1 MNIFLTEEEREMVR
15 AQRIRMFG
23 PLDGRQ
29 RPSVVLRVRGD
40 GEVEIVYA
48 FSRRV
53 KTRRTSRIDVM
64 AVATTATDSDRILAR
79 NLVFTPYGGYRVYD
93 WLARRDGPSTGH
105 CLTRDDGTGE
115 IWGPVANPEA
125 LRGARP
131 CYRYAGLKQDDY
143 GEIRPAQ
150 YLRMLRE
157 YPAAELLYK
166 AGFSQLLKP
175 SILKRA
181 ADVGPFV
188 ARHRAEID
196 RFEAGASVVMEAWRK
211 GIPIE
216 EAVARGLARSKLRGV
231 PRAPG
236 VDILDLARWLTKTG
250 VDEWDYRR
258 HCEHCAELGLGA
270 EAYMPSPKRFR
281 AFAERVEAEAA
292 KARRRK
298 ERADAATIK
307 AEFRKRQLDAASAC
321 PKIRGVAVLWPDSP
335 AQLVREGKAMRNCIG
350 NGLYSRQV
358 AKGESLVFLL
368 RKAEAPEEPWV
379 DVELRRTGNSWSVAQ
394 CYAKRNDPAP
404 DLAAKAA
411 RKVAAAI
418 TRHLQRGNCQTGNPK
433 FRKC

>member
-1 MNIFLTEEEREMVR
+1 MDIYLTEEERDLVR

-23 PLDGRQ
+23 PEDGHQ

-53 KTRRTSRIDVM
+53 KTKTKRGVRIDVM

-79 NLVFTPYGGYRVYD
+79 NLVFTPCGGYRVWD
-93 WLARRDGPSTGH
+93 WSARCNGSSTGF
-105 CLTRDDGTGE
+105 CYTRPDGTGE
-115 IWGPVANPEA
+115 IWGPVANPEV
-125 LRGARP
+125 LRDARP
-131 CYRYAGLKQDDY
+131 CYRYAGLVQDD
-143 GEIRPAQ
+143 GRIRPAA

-157 YPAAELLYK
+157 CPTAELLFK
-166 AGFSQLLKP
+166 AGLSQLLKP

-181 ADVGPFV
+181 PEIAPFI
-188 ARHRAEID
+188 ARHRQEID
-196 RFEAGASVVMEAWRK
+196 RLEAGASAVMEAWRK
-211 GIPIE
+211 GITVE
-216 EAVARGLARSKLRGV
+216 EAVAREAARTTLRGC

-236 VDILDLARWLTKTG
+236 VDIMDIARWL
-250 VDEWDYRR
+250 VMANVRAWEYRR

-281 AFAERVEAEAA
+281 AFAERVEAEVAE
-292 KARRRK
+292 ARRRK
-298 ERADAATIK
+298 ERADAAALAGRFKT
-307 AEFRKRQLDAASAC
+307 RQLAAAAFC
-321 PKIRGVAVLWPDSP
+321 PKIKGIVVLWPDAP
-335 AQLVREGKAMRNCIG
+335 AQLEREGKAMRNCVG
-350 NGLYSRQV
+350 NGLYSRQI

-379 DVELRRTGNSWSVAQ
+379 DVELRRTGKSWRVAQ
-394 CYAKRNDPAP
+394 CYANRNEPAP

-418 TRHLQRGNCQTGNPK
+418 SKAASCA
-433 FRKC
+433 